1 MRERTVMQRE
11 EIYQKVVQI
20 LSETFDLRPEQITH
34 GSHLVQDLDLDSIDA
49 VDLVG
54 KLQQYANKKIEPATF
69 RQLQTINDVVDAIF
83 RLMNDGGS
91 QGT

>member
-1 MRERTVMQRE
+1 
-11 EIYQKVVQI
+11 
-20 LSETFDLRPEQITH
+20 
-34 GSHLVQDLDLDSIDA
+34 LDLDSIDA